1 MERKTAFISGASRGI
16 GEAIAITLSKEY
28 DVIIN
33 YANSE
38 AGAKAVLAKLDP
50 SGKHDDDANVNVANE
65 QDVKE
70 MMDTIVKEY
79 GHLDVVVNNAG
90 ITKDNL
96 LLRMREEEF
105 DDVIRINL
113 KGTYNCIRHVARIMM
128 KQRHGKIVNM
138 ASVVGLCGNIGQVNY
153 AASKGGVI
161 AMTKAV
167 AKELAPRGIN
177 VNAVAPGFIQ
187 TAMTD
192 TLSEDVQ
199 ANAKNNIPMK
209 KFGSVQDVANVVKF
223 LCSEDSDYITGQ
235 VIAVDGGMVM

>member
-50 SGKHDDDANVNVANE
+50 SGKHKMMQCDVANE

-79 GHLDVVVNNAG
+79 GHLDVVVNNAS

>member
-28 DVIIN
+28 DESIN

-50 SGKHDDDANVNVANE
+50 SGKHKMMQCDVANE

>member
-50 SGKHDDDANVNVANE
+50 SGKHKMMQCDVANE

-192 TLSEDVQ
+192 NLSEDVQ
-199 ANAKNNIPMK
+199 ANARNNIPMK

>member
-50 SGKHDDDANVNVANE
+50 SGKHKMMQCDVANE

-70 MMDTIVKEY
+70 MMDTIVKAY

>member
-50 SGKHDDDANVNVANE
+50 SGKHKMMQCDVANE

-128 KQRHGKIVNM
+128 KQRHDKIVNM

>member
-50 SGKHDDDANVNVANE
+50 SGKHKMMQCDVANE

-187 TAMTD
+187 TEMTD

>member
-50 SGKHDDDANVNVANE
+50 SGKHKMMQCDVANE

-167 AKELAPRGIN
+167 ANELAPRGIN

>member
-50 SGKHDDDANVNVANE
+50 SGKHKMMQCDVANE

-79 GHLDVVVNNAG
+79 GHLDVVVNNAV

>member
-50 SGKHDDDANVNVANE
+50 SGKHKMMQCDVANE

-199 ANAKNNIPMK
+199 ANAKNNITMK
-209 KFGSVQDVANVVKF
+209 KFGSVHDVANVVKF
-223 LCSEDSDYITGQ
+223 L
-235 VIAVDGGMVM
+235 

>member
-50 SGKHDDDANVNVANE
+50 SGKHKMMQCDVANE

>member
-16 GEAIAITLSKEY
+16 GEAIAIALSKEY
-28 DVIIN
+28 NVIIN

-38 AGAKAVLAKLDP
+38 EGAKAVLKQLDE
-50 SGKHDDDANVNVANE
+50 SGHHMMIRCNVADSD
-65 QDVKE
+65 DVAA
-70 MMDTIVKEY
+70 MMDTIMKAY
-79 GHLDVVVNNAG
+79 GHIDVVVNNAG

-128 KQRHGKIVNM
+128 KQRSGKIVNM
-138 ASVVGLCGNIGQVNY
+138 ASVVGLCGNMGQVNY

-187 TAMTD
+187 TAMTEK
-192 TLSEDVQ
+192 LSEDVQ
-199 ANAKNNIPMK
+199 QTALAGIPMHH
-209 KFGSVQDVANVVKF
+209 FGSVNDVANVVKF
-223 LCSEDSDYITGQ
+223 LCSDDSAYITGQ

>member
-50 SGKHDDDANVNVANE
+50 SGKHKMMQCDVANE

-153 AASKGGVI
+153 AASKGGGI

>member
-50 SGKHDDDANVNVANE
+50 SGKHKMMQCDVANE

-105 DDVIRINL
+105 DDVIRI
-113 KGTYNCIRHVARIMM
+113 MM
-128 KQRHGKIVNM
+128 KQKSGAIVNM

>member
-50 SGKHDDDANVNVANE
+50 SGKHNMMQCDVANE

-199 ANAKNNIPMK
+199 ANDKNNIPMK
-209 KFGSVQDVANVVKF
+209 
-223 LCSEDSDYITGQ
+223 
-235 VIAVDGGMVM
+235 

>member
-50 SGKHDDDANVNVANE
+50 SGKHKMMQCDVANE

-96 LLRMREEEF
+96 LLRMSDADF
-105 DDVIRINL
+105 DDVIRVNL

>member
-50 SGKHDDDANVNVANE
+50 SGKHKMMQCDVANE

-79 GHLDVVVNNAG
+79 GHLDVFVNNAG

-138 ASVVGLCGNIGQVNY
+138 ASVVGLCGNMGQANY

-161 AMTKAV
+161 ALTKSC
-167 AKELAPRGIN
+167 AKELASRGIR
-177 VNAVAPGFIQ
+177 VNAVAPGFIA

-192 TLSEDVQ
+192 KLADSVKES
-199 ANAKNNIPMK
+199 ALASIPMK
-209 KFGSVQDVANVVKF
+209 KFGAVQDVANVVKF
-223 LCSEDSDYITGQ
+223 LCSEDSTYITGQ